1 MADFTSSFWSVFIS
15 LVTIASIVV
24 LIYFI
29 WRLSTRRSGDETGSP
44 ETMGHVWDEDL
55 EEYNNPLPKWWLNL
69 FYITLFWGVG
79 YLIFYPGL
87 GSFKGVLGW
96 SQVSQYNAEVNAA
109 EEDYGPLFAQYL
121 QTDIEEL
128 AKDEEAIK
136 VGERLFSAYC
146 TTCHGSDARG
156 ARGFPNLRDNDW
168 LYGGDPAQI
177 VASITNGR
185 SGVMPPWNESLND
198 KQIRTTARYVEH
210 LAGRK
215 VQASVVSEGK
225 ASYDVYCVACH
236 GGDGK
241 GNQQLGAPNLADKIW
256 LHGGST
262 KKIIETIAHGRN
274 GIMPPHETFLGEAKI
289 HLLAAYVYHFRT
301 LETTQ

>member
-1 MADFTSSFWSVFIS
+1 MADFTGSFWSVFIS

-29 WRLSTRRSGDETGSP
+29 WRLSTRKVGDETSAP

-69 FYITLFWGVG
+69 FYITLFWGVF
-79 YLIFYPGL
+79 YLILYPGL
-87 GSFKGVLGW
+87 GSFKGLLGW
-96 SQVSQYNAEVNAA
+96 SQVSQYEQEVESAEKN
-109 EEDYGPLFAQYL
+109 YGPLFEQYSK
-121 QTDIEEL
+121 TDIEAL
-128 AKDEEAIK
+128 AKDAEAIK
-136 VGERLFSAYC
+136 IGERLFSAYC

-156 ARGFPNLRDNDW
+156 ARGFPNLRDDDW
-168 LYGGDPAQI
+168 LYGGEPEQI
-177 VASITNGR
+177 VASITAGR
-185 SGVMPPWNESLND
+185 SGIMPPWNELLNE

-210 LAGRK
+210 LAGRD

-225 ASYDVYCVACH
+225 ESYDLYCVACH
-236 GGDGK
+236 GAEGK

-262 KKIIETIAHGRN
+262 KKIIETIAVGRN
-274 GIMPPHETFLGEAKI
+274 GVMPPHETFLGAAKI
-289 HLLAAYVYHFRT
+289 HLIAAYVYHFRT
-301 LETTQ
+301 LDNAQ